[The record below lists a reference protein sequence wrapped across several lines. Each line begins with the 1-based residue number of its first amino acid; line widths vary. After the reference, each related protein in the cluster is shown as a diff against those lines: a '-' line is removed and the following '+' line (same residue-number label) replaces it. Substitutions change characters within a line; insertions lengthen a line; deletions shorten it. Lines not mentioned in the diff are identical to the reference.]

1 MDEHGRSLH
10 KLMGDHDLFI
20 ILDDVGSHI
29 RLNIW
34 LRETLEEFLPFEPD
48 LRVESPNIKRV
59 ILNLLQRFPAKVLP
73 IESNTRGIW
82 LFTAVEISKEEAEA
96 IKTITRAKITLEDSK
111 KMAEIPTAKEI
122 VKHLALKRLLT

>member
-1 MDEHGRSLH
+1 
-10 KLMGDHDLFI
+10 MGDHDLFI

>member
-1 MDEHGRSLH
+1 M
-10 KLMGDHDLFI
+10 FI
-20 ILDDVGSHI
+20 ILDDVGRHI

-34 LRETLEEFLPFEPD
+34 LKETLEEFLPFEPD

-111 KMAEIPTAKEI
+111 KMAEIQTAKEI

>member
-1 MDEHGRSLH
+1 M
-10 KLMGDHDLFI
+10 FI
-20 ILDDVGSHI
+20 ILDDVGKHG

-34 LRETLEEFLPFEPD
+34 LRDTLEEFLPFEPD
-48 LRVESPNIKRV
+48 LRVQSPNIKRV
-59 ILNLLQRFPAKVLP
+59 ILNLLHRFPAKILP

-82 LFTAVEISKEEAEA
+82 LFTAVEISREEAEA
-96 IKTITRAKITLEDSK
+96 IRTITRAKITLEDSK